1 MGERG
6 PGSRGGEEDTKERAE
21 VVANPE
27 KALEEKQQ
35 LEARLREFADNDPAV
50 IERLVQ
56 ETKDALEATNR
67 WTDNIFSIQEW
78 VKKKFP
84 SIDQSGFSKQFGI
97 PDDLDYMEL

>member
-1 MGERG
+1 MFLGF
-6 PGSRGGEEDTKERAE
+6 PKSCL
-21 VVANPE
+21 VAVNLFP
-27 KALEEKQQ
+27 
-35 LEARLREFADNDPAV
+35 
-50 IERLVQ
+50 
-56 ETKDALEATNR
+56 R